1 MPKTVRT
8 ENEMDVEWLAN
19 KKAELFRP
27 GISPAG
33 ILIVYITLFFCLLFI
48 KIMPDDKTSNF
59 YNKYNKLF
67 LFLKK

>member
-8 ENEMDVEWLAN
+8 KNELDVEWMA

-48 KIMPDDKTSNF
+48 KIMPDDTPSNF